1 MKKIG
6 ILFGQE
12 NTFPQA
18 FVDRVNE
25 KQSEFPAE
33 FVSIDRVEQGVA
45 TEYAVIID
53 RISQDVPFYKAFLKN
68 AALTGTAVVNN
79 PFWWAADEKFFNNA
93 LAVKLGVPVPKT
105 ILLPSKH
112 RPDDTNHDSFRNLKP
127 MNWDAIFNDIGFP
140 AFMKPHSGGGWK
152 SVYKVDNPEQM
163 FRAYEDTGQLVML
176 YQEAIDFTD
185 YFRCYCI
192 GGKDIRIMPYEPR
205 NPFHLRYAAEMQTT
219 GDAGKK
225 LLATMTDYILKLNH
239 GLGYDFNTVEFAVRD
254 GIPIAIDFCN
264 PAPDADINS
273 VGQANFDWVVEAAAN
288 MAIERAKRVQTGK
301 DNLTWGTF
309 VRSSANGTDLTA
321 PARTEKPAKAKS
333 VELAEPAELEKQGKA
348 AAEQKLSKVTKE
360 TKAAGEAKPKKAK
373 K

>member
-25 KQSEFPAE
+25 KQSDFKAE
-33 FVSIDRVEQGVA
+33 FVHIDRVEQSVP
-45 TEYAVIID
+45 TDYAVIID

-93 LAVKLGVPVPKT
+93 LAIQLGVPVPKT
-105 ILLPSKH
+105 ILLPSKE
-112 RPDDTNHDSFRNLKP
+112 RPDDTNHNSFRNLGH
-127 MNWDAIFNDIGFP
+127 MDWDGIFAHIGFP
-140 AFMKPHSGGGWK
+140 AFMKPHAGGGWK
-152 SVYKVDNPEQM
+152 SVYKVDNPHEM
-163 FRAYEDTGQLVML
+163 FKAYDETAQLVML

-192 GGKDIRIMPYEPR
+192 GGKDVRIMPYEPR
-205 NPFHLRYAAEMQTT
+205 NPHHLRYAAEMQTT

-225 LLATMTDYILKLNH
+225 LLATMHDYVLKLNH

-264 PAPDADINS
+264 PAPDADVNS

-288 MAIERAKRVQTGK
+288 MAIERAKRVQKGK

-309 VRSSANGTDLTA
+309 VRGSVSGAG
-321 PARTEKPAKAKS
+321 PVGVQPEKAEAKVEVGEAVKEVKPKAKK
-333 VELAEPAELEKQGKA
+333 AEAP
-348 AAEQKLSKVTKE
+348 KE
-360 TKAAGEAKPKKAK
+360 EKPKKGK

>member
-25 KQSEFPAE
+25 KQSKFPAE
-33 FVSIDRVEQGVA
+33 FVSIDQVEQSVP
-45 TEYAVIID
+45 TDYAVIID

-93 LAVKLGVPVPKT
+93 LAVQLGVPVPKT

-112 RPDDTNHDSFRNLKP
+112 RPDDTNHNSFRNLNN
-127 MNWDAIFNDIGFP
+127 MDWDGIFNHIGFP
-140 AFMKPHSGGGWK
+140 AFMKPHAGGGWK
-152 SVYKVDNPEQM
+152 SVYKVDNPDQM
-163 FRAYEDTGQLVML
+163 FSAYDETGQLVML

-192 GGKDIRIMPYEPR
+192 GGNNVRIMPYEPR

-225 LLATMTDYILKLNH
+225 LLATMTDYILKLNA

-264 PAPDADINS
+264 PAPDADIHS
-273 VGQANFDWVVEAAAN
+273 VGQANFDWVVEAAAT
-288 MAIERAKRVQTGK
+288 MAIDRAEKAQSGK
-301 DNLTWGTF
+301 NNLTWGTF
-309 VRSSANGTDLTA
+309 VRGGVTGNPVKPTTTGAKTSVSDKVVKEEKAPAKSKDVKASTSEAGKAKKTA
-321 PARTEKPAKAKS
+321 PDED
-333 VELAEPAELEKQGKA
+333 
-348 AAEQKLSKVTKE
+348 
-360 TKAAGEAKPKKAK
+360 KPKKGK